1 MKKLLLLSMM
11 LMSGFICFTG
21 FAQNELTLEMIY
33 KQRSPIV
40 TQSFGG
46 MKWLKDGNG
55 YSRLEANSETGGMDI
70 IRYDAASGNK
80 NVMIPASKFIVQETG
95 KPLAVSDYIWSPD
108 NKKLLIFTNTQRV
121 WRYATRG
128 DYWVLNTETSE
139 LKQLGKSLPE
149 STLMFAKFSPDN
161 SKVAYVSKNNI
172 YVEELSTR
180 TIKQITFDGND
191 YTVNGTFDWVY
202 EEEFDCRDGFRW
214 SPDSRYIAYWQSD
227 TRGTGVFYM
236 INNVDSIY
244 PSLIPLPYPKV
255 GTTNSSVK
263 VGVIQA
269 SGGTTQW
276 IPIPG
281 DERNNYI
288 PRMDFIPNSNE
299 LMIQQLNRLQ
309 NTNKIWIAEAGGN
322 KLDNILTDTDN
333 AWVELQNNI
342 HWIDKEKF
350 FTLTSERD
358 GWRHLYLVSRDGK
371 TIQPITRG
379 NYDVESVAG
388 VDLAQGY
395 VYFISTLENY
405 TQRDLYRTKLKGDGR
420 PELVS
425 PKDQK
430 GMHSYN
436 MSPTGRWAIHTFN
449 NTTTPPAIDMVAF
462 PKGNSV
468 RTLVDN
474 SNAKKVFDDMGL
486 RYKEFVKVDI
496 GEIVLDAYILK
507 PGNFDP
513 AKKYPVIVFVYGEPA
528 SSTVQDNWSVNLFD
542 QYLLQ
547 QGYIVVSIDNRGAR
561 VPRGREWRKSIYG
574 KIGIINASDQA
585 KGIVAMGKMFP
596 YFDMTRVGIH
606 GWSGGGSSTLNA
618 MFQYPDI
625 YHTGVAVAFVA
636 DQKLYDSVYQERYM
650 GLPATHAEGF
660 IKGSPITHAGNLKGN
675 LLIIHG
681 TGDDNVHYQNCEMLI
696 NELVRHGK
704 LFSMLSYPMRSHGI
718 SERENTTYHLRM
730 SMVDYFKTHLPAGGR

>member
-1 MKKLLLLSMM
+1 MKRLLVLSILLVAG
-11 LMSGFICFTG
+11 LIAFTG
-21 FAQNELTLEMIY
+21 FAQTELTLEMIY
-33 KQRSPIV
+33 QQRSPV
-40 TQSFGG
+40 TTQGFGG

-55 YSRLEANSETGGMDI
+55 YSRLEDNTETGGIDI
-70 IRYDAASGNK
+70 VRYDAAKGNK
-80 NVMIPASKFIVQETG
+80 SVMIPASKLIVQETG
-95 KPLAVSDYIWSPD
+95 KPLPVADYIWSPD
-108 NKKLLIFTNTQRV
+108 NTKMLIFTNTRRV
-121 WRYATRG
+121 WRQNTRG
-128 DYWVLNTETSE
+128 DYWVLNPESGE

-161 SKVAYVSKNNI
+161 SKAAYVSNNNI
-172 YVEELSTR
+172 YVEDLSDFS
-180 TIKQITFDGND
+180 IKQITFDGND
-191 YTVNGTFDWVY
+191 YTINGTFDWVY
-202 EEEFDCRDGFRW
+202 EEEFSCRDGFRW
-214 SPDSRYIAYWQSD
+214 SPDSKYIAYWQSD
-227 TRGTGVFYM
+227 TRGTGIFYM

-255 GTTNSSVK
+255 GTTNSAVK

-269 SGGTTQW
+269 SGGATQW
-276 IPIPG
+276 IPVPG

-309 NTNKIWIAEAGGN
+309 NTNKIWIAEAGSN
-322 KLDNILTDTDN
+322 KLDNIFIDTDD

-342 HWIDKEKF
+342 NWIDKEKF

-358 GWRHLYLVSRDGK
+358 GWRHLYLVGRDGK

-379 NYDVESVAG
+379 NYDVESVTG
-388 VDLAQGY
+388 IDMDNGY

-405 TQRDLYRTKLKGDGR
+405 TQRDLYRTKLKGDGK

-425 PKDQK
+425 PKEQK
-430 GMHSYN
+430 GTHSYN
-436 MSPTGRWAIHTFN
+436 MSPTGKWAIHTFN
-449 NTTTPPAIDMVAF
+449 NSTTPPAIDMVAF

-474 SNAKKVFDDMGL
+474 SNVKKVYDDMGL
-486 RYKEFVKVDI
+486 QYKEFVKVDI
-496 GEIVLDAYILK
+496 GEIILDAWVMK
-507 PGNFDP
+507 PNDFDP
-513 AKKYPVIVFVYGEPA
+513 TKKYPVIVFVYGEPA
-528 SSTVQDNWSVNLFD
+528 SSTVQDNWSANLFD

-585 KGIVAMGKMFP
+585 KGIVTMGKMFP
-596 YFDMTRVGIH
+596 YFDMTRIGIH

-625 YHTGVAVAFVA
+625 YHTGIAVAFVA
-636 DQKLYDSVYQERYM
+636 DQRLYDSVYQERYM
-650 GLPATHAEGF
+650 GLPATHPEGF
-660 IKGSPITHAGNLKGN
+660 IQGSPVTHAGNLKGN
-675 LLIIHG
+675 LMIIHG
-681 TGDDNVHYQNCEMLI
+681 TGDDNVHYQNCEVLI

-730 SMVDYFKTHLPAGGR
+730 SMVNYFKTHLPAGGR

>member
-1 MKKLLLLSMM
+1 
-11 LMSGFICFTG
+11 
-21 FAQNELTLEMIY
+21 
-33 KQRSPIV
+33 
-40 TQSFGG
+40 

-172 YVEELSTR
+172 YVEELSNN

-255 GTTNSSVK
+255 GTTNSAVK

-405 TQRDLYRTKLKGDGR
+405 TQRDLYRTKLKGDGK

-513 AKKYPVIVFVYGEPA
+513 AKKYQVIVFVYGEPA

-574 KIGIINASDQA
+574 KIGILNASDQA

-650 GLPATHAEGF
+650 GLPTTHAEGF
-660 IKGSPITHAGNLKGN
+660 IKGSPITHAGNIKGN

>member
-1 MKKLLLLSMM
+1 MKRLLSFM
-11 LMSGFICFTG
+11 LLAGLIALTG
-21 FAQNELTLEMIY
+21 FAQAPLTLEMIY
-33 KQRSPIV
+33 KQRSPLT

-55 YSRLEANSETGGMDI
+55 YSRLEANTETGGMDI
-70 IRYDAASGNK
+70 IRYDAATGNK
-80 NVMIPASKFIVQETG
+80 RVMIPASLLTVKETG
-95 KPLAVSDYIWSPD
+95 EPLSVSDYSWSAD
-108 NKKLLIFTNTQRV
+108 NQQMLIFTNTRRV
-121 WRYATRG
+121 WRLNTRG
-128 DYWVLNTETSE
+128 DYWVLNLASGE
-139 LKQLGKSLPE
+139 LRQLGKTLPAT
-149 STLMFAKFSPDN
+149 TLMFAKFSPDD
-161 SKVAYVSKNNI
+161 SKVAYVSNNNI
-172 YVEELSTR
+172 YVEDLASQ
-180 TIKQITFDGND
+180 TITQITSDGNND
-191 YTVNGTFDWVY
+191 IVNGTFDWVY
-202 EEEFDCRDGFRW
+202 EEEFSCRDGFRW
-214 SPDSRYIAYWQSD
+214 SSDSKYIAYWQSD

-255 GTTNSSVK
+255 GTTNSAVK
-263 VGVIQA
+263 VGVIPA
-269 SGGTTQW
+269 SGGVTQW

-309 NTNKIWIAEAGGN
+309 NTNKVWIAEAGSN
-322 KLDNILTDTDN
+322 KLENILTETDQ
-333 AWVELQNNI
+333 AWVNTNDNI
-342 HWIDKEKF
+342 NWIDKEKF
-350 FTLTSERD
+350 FTWTSERD

-371 TIQPITRG
+371 SIQPITRG
-379 NYDVESVAG
+379 NYEVESVAG
-388 VDLAQGY
+388 VDMASGY
-395 VYFISTLENY
+395 VYFASTLENY
-405 TQRDLYRTKLKGDGR
+405 TQRDLFRVKLKGDGK

-425 PKDQK
+425 PKDQQ
-430 GMHSYN
+430 GQHRYN
-436 MSPTGRWAIHTFN
+436 MSPTGKWAIHTFSS
-449 NTTTPPAIDMVAF
+449 TTTPPMIDMVAF
-462 PKGNSV
+462 PRGNSV
-468 RTLVDN
+468 RVLVDN
-474 SNAKKVFDDMGL
+474 SQAKKVHDEMGL
-486 RYKEFVKVDI
+486 QYKEFVKVDI
-496 GEIVLDAYILK
+496 GEIVLDAWVMK
-507 PGNFDP
+507 PKDFDP

-528 SSTVQDNWSVNLFD
+528 SSTVQDSWSPNLFD

-547 QGYIVVSIDNRGAR
+547 QGYILVSIDNRGAN

-585 KGIVAMGKMFP
+585 KGIVALGKMFP
-596 YFDMTRVGIH
+596 YFDMTRIGIH

-636 DQKLYDSVYQERYM
+636 DQRLYDSVYQERYM
-650 GLPATHAEGF
+650 GLPSTHAEGF
-660 IKGSPITHAGNLKGN
+660 IQGSPITHAGNLKGN

-696 NELVRHGK
+696 NELVKHGK

-730 SMVDYFKTHLPAGGR
+730 SMVDYFLTHLPAGGR

>member
-1 MKKLLLLSMM
+1 MKRLLLLSIM
-11 LMSGFICFTG
+11 LLAGLITFTG
-21 FAQNELTLEMIY
+21 FAQTELTLEMIY

-40 TQSFGG
+40 TQGFGG

-55 YSRLEANSETGGMDI
+55 YSRLEANAETGGMDI
-70 IRYDAASGNK
+70 IRYDAATGKS
-80 NVMIPASKFIVQETG
+80 NVMIPASRFVVRETG
-95 KPLAVSDYIWSPD
+95 KPLTVSDYIWSSD
-108 NKKLLIFTNTQRV
+108 NKKMLVFTNTKRV
-121 WRYATRG
+121 WRQNTRG
-128 DYWVLNTETSE
+128 DYWVLHLETGE
-139 LKQLGKSLPE
+139 LKQIGKSLPE

-172 YVEELSTR
+172 YVEDIDSNS
-180 TIKQITFDGND
+180 INQITFDGND
-191 YTVNGTFDWVY
+191 DIVNGTFDWVY
-202 EEEFDCRDGFRW
+202 EEEFNCRDGFRW
-214 SPDSRYIAYWQSD
+214 SPDSKYIAYWQSD

-255 GTTNSSVK
+255 GTTNSAVK

-309 NTNKIWIAEAGGN
+309 NTNKIWIAEAGGS
-322 KLDNILTDTDN
+322 KLDNILTDADE

-342 HWIDKEKF
+342 YWFDKEKF

-379 NYDVESVAG
+379 NYDVENITG
-388 VDLAQGY
+388 IDMAQGY

-405 TQRDLYRTKLKGDGR
+405 TQRDLYRTKLKGDGK

-430 GMHSYN
+430 GTHNYN
-436 MSPTGRWAIHTFN
+436 MSPTGKWAIHTFN
-449 NTTTPPAIDMVAF
+449 SSTTPPAIDMVAF

-468 RTLVDN
+468 RVLVDN
-474 SNAKKVFDDMGL
+474 SNAKKVYDDMGL
-486 RYKEFVKVDI
+486 QYKEFVKVDI
-496 GEIVLDAYILK
+496 GEIVLDAWVMK
-507 PGNFDP
+507 PKDFDST
-513 AKKYPVIVFVYGEPA
+513 KKYPVIVFVYGEPA
-528 SSTVQDNWSVNLFD
+528 SSTVQDSWSANLFD

-585 KGIVAMGKMFP
+585 KGIVAMGKLFP
-596 YFDMTRVGIH
+596 YFDMTRIGIH

>member
-1 MKKLLLLSMM
+1 MKRLFLLSMM
-11 LMSGFICFTG
+11 LMAWLITFTG
-21 FAQNELTLEMIY
+21 FAQTELTLEMIY

-40 TQSFGG
+40 TQNFGG

-55 YSRLEANSETGGMDI
+55 YSRLEANAETGGMDI
-70 IRYDAASGNK
+70 IRYDAATGNQ
-80 NVMIPASKFIVQETG
+80 NVMIPASRFIVRETG
-95 KPLAVSDYIWSPD
+95 KPLPVSDYIWSPD
-108 NKKLLIFTNTQRV
+108 NKKMLIFTNTKRV
-121 WRYATRG
+121 WRQNTRG
-128 DYWVLNTETSE
+128 DYWVLNLESGD
-139 LKQLGKSLPE
+139 LKQIGKSLPV
-149 STLMFAKFSPDN
+149 SSLMFAKFSPDN
-161 SKVAYVSKNNI
+161 RMVAYVSQNNI
-172 YVEELSTR
+172 YVEDLNGN
-180 TIKQITFDGND
+180 TINQITFDGND

-202 EEEFDCRDGFRW
+202 EEEFACRDGFLW
-214 SPDSRYIAYWQSD
+214 SPDSKYIAYWQSD

-255 GTTNSSVK
+255 GTTNSAVK
-263 VGVIQA
+263 VGVIPA

-288 PRMDFIPNSNE
+288 PRMEFIPNSNE

-309 NTNKIWIAEAGGN
+309 NTNKLWIAEAGGS
-322 KLDNILTDTDN
+322 KLENILTDTDD

-342 HWIDKEKF
+342 YWIDKEKY

-371 TIQPITRG
+371 TIQPITQG
-379 NYDVESVAG
+379 NYDVENITG
-388 VDLAQGY
+388 IDIDKGY

-405 TQRDLYRTKLKGDGR
+405 TQRDLYRTKLKGDGK

-430 GMHSYN
+430 GTHSYN
-436 MSPTGRWAIHTFN
+436 MSPTGKWAIHTFN
-449 NTTTPPAIDMVAF
+449 NASTPPAINMVAF

-468 RTLVDN
+468 RVLVDN
-474 SNAKKVFDDMGL
+474 SNAKKVYDEMGL
-486 RYKEFVKVDI
+486 QYKEFVKVDI
-496 GEIVLDAYILK
+496 GEIVLDAWVMK
-507 PGNFDP
+507 PRDFDP
-513 AKKYPVIVFVYGEPA
+513 TKKYPVIVFVYGEPA
-528 SSTVQDNWSVNLFD
+528 SSTVQDSWSANLFD

-574 KIGIINASDQA
+574 KIGIINAADQA

-596 YFDMTRVGIH
+596 YFDMTRIGIH

-650 GLPATHAEGF
+650 GLPSTHPEGF
-660 IKGSPITHAGNLKGN
+660 IQGSPITHAGKLKGN

-696 NELVRHGK
+696 NELVKQGK